1 MPQVTSS
8 LKTAGSTWTPSDIL
22 NRWGSNYSRLSH
34 ENPAFDL
41 GRINNRGQIEF
52 QKDKPQQWILTRFQI
67 GDYVSGKKLEDE
79 TPIRGRIVSIVSK
92 EGVLDKVFILH
103 NGKRVRI
110 DAASMIKLA
119 ESSVS
124 SFGEFNKLLESYN
137 S

>member
-41 GRINNRGQIEF
+41 GRINNRGQLEF
-52 QKDKPQQWILTRFQI
+52 QKDKAQQWILTRFQI
-67 GDYVSGKKLEDE
+67 GDYVSGKRLEDE
-79 TPIRGRIVSIVSK
+79 KPIRGKIVSIVSQ
-92 EGVLDKVFILH
+92 EGVLDKVYIIH

-124 SFGEFNKLLESYN
+124 SFGEFNKLLESQN
-137 S
+137 K

>member
-41 GRINNRGQIEF
+41 GRINNRGQLEF
-52 QKDKPQQWILTRFQI
+52 QKDKAQQWILTRFQI
-67 GDYVSGKKLEDE
+67 GDYVSGKQLEDE
-79 TPIRGRIVSIVSK
+79 KPIRGRIVSIVSD
-92 EGVLDKVFILH
+92 EGNLEKVFIIH

-124 SFGEFNKLLESYN
+124 SFGEFNKLLESQ
-137 S
+137 SK

>member
-79 TPIRGRIVSIVSK
+79 TPVRGRIVSIVSK

-124 SFGEFNKLLESYN
+124 SFGEFNKLLETYS

>member
-34 ENPAFDL
+34 DNPAFDL

-52 QKDKPQQWILTRFQI
+52 QKDKAQQWILTRFQV
-67 GDYVSGKKLEDE
+67 GDYVSGKRLEDE
-79 TPIRGRIVSIVSK
+79 KPIRGKIVSIVSK
-92 EGVLDKVFILH
+92 EGVLDKVYILH
-103 NGKRVRI
+103 NGKRIRI

-124 SFGEFNKLLESYN
+124 SFSEFNRLLESN
-137 S
+137 NQ